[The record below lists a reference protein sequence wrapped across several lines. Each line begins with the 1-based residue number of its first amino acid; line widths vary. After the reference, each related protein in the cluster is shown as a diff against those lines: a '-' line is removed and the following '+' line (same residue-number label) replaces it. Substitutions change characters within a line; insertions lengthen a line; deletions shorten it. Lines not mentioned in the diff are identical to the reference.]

1 MNRFMNGW
9 VNGFIGV
16 AIFAGS
22 LPATRVAV
30 MGFDPGFL
38 TAARAAIAGI
48 LGLILILVLKEKK
61 PAKQD
66 WWPLAI
72 VALGVVIGF
81 PLFTALALQY
91 MNAAHSIVFVSLLPL
106 ATAIFA
112 VLRGG
117 EKPNQFF
124 WIFAILGSGVVFA
137 YMFFISGDTSL
148 GIGDFYMLMAI
159 IFCGFGYAEG
169 GVLSRKIG
177 GWQVICWALILSL
190 PFMLF
195 LTVFYMPASFENVST
210 SALVGLIYV
219 SLFSMLIGFFFWYKG
234 LAQGGIAA
242 ISQLQ
247 LLQPLMGLAIAAA
260 LLHEHVSW
268 SMLLVTAATLLCVA
282 AAKKFA

>member
-30 MGFDPGFL
+30 MGFEPGFL
-38 TAARAAIAGI
+38 TAARAAIAGT
-48 LGLILILVLKEKK
+48 LGLILILVLKQKK

-72 VALGVVIGF
+72 VSLGVVIGF

-117 EKPNQFF
+117 EKPNQIVFMGDSVTHLSAEMIQPF
-124 WIFAILGSGVVFA
+124 ESVSCLSIEKDLLDTDTLFQVKVLDYEQFADLVLTFNRC
-137 YMFFISGDTSL
+137 ISL
-148 GIGDFYMLMAI
+148 
-159 IFCGFGYAEG
+159 
-169 GVLSRKIG
+169 K
-177 GWQVICWALILSL
+177 
-190 PFMLF
+190 
-195 LTVFYMPASFENVST
+195 
-210 SALVGLIYV
+210 
-219 SLFSMLIGFFFWYKG
+219 
-234 LAQGGIAA
+234 
-242 ISQLQ
+242 
-247 LLQPLMGLAIAAA
+247 
-260 LLHEHVSW
+260 
-268 SMLLVTAATLLCVA
+268 
-282 AAKKFA
+282 

>member
-268 SMLLVTAATLLCVA
+268 SMLVVTAATLLCVA

>member
-48 LGLILILVLKEKK
+48 LGLILILVLKQKK

-124 WIFAILGSGVVFA
+124 WIFAVLGGGGCLHLYVFH
-137 YMFFISGDTSL
+137 
-148 GIGDFYMLMAI
+148 
-159 IFCGFGYAEG
+159 
-169 GVLSRKIG
+169 
-177 GWQVICWALILSL
+177 
-190 PFMLF
+190 
-195 LTVFYMPASFENVST
+195 
-210 SALVGLIYV
+210 
-219 SLFSMLIGFFFWYKG
+219 FW
-234 LAQGGIAA
+234 
-242 ISQLQ
+242 
-247 LLQPLMGLAIAAA
+247 
-260 LLHEHVSW
+260 
-268 SMLLVTAATLLCVA
+268 
-282 AAKKFA
+282 

>member
-30 MGFDPGFL
+30 MGFEPGFL

-48 LGLILILVLKEKK
+48 LGLILILVLKQKK

-72 VALGVVIGF
+72 VAVGVVIGF

-117 EKPNQFF
+117 EKPNHF
-124 WIFAILGSGVVFA
+124 SG
-137 YMFFISGDTSL
+137 YL
-148 GIGDFYMLMAI
+148 QYW
-159 IFCGFGYAEG
+159 
-169 GVLSRKIG
+169 GVL
-177 GWQVICWALILSL
+177 
-190 PFMLF
+190 LF
-195 LTVFYMPASFENVST
+195 LPICSSF
-210 SALVGLIYV
+210 LVIHHL
-219 SLFSMLIGFFFWYKG
+219 
-234 LAQGGIAA
+234 
-242 ISQLQ
+242 
-247 LLQPLMGLAIAAA
+247 
-260 LLHEHVSW
+260 E
-268 SMLLVTAATLLCVA
+268 
-282 AAKKFA
+282 